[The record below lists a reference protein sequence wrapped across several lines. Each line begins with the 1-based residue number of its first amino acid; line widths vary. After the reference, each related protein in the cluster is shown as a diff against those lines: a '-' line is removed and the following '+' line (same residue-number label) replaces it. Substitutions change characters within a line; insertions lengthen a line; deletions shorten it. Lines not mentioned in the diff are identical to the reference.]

1 MLRLPGLGAEGEAT
15 GARLDCRVMRIK
27 TPEIL
32 PTATQPSLFY
42 FDQLFRQGFDI
53 YRTALQSALAL
64 TGTAQLLPPF

>member
-1 MLRLPGLGAEGEAT
+1 
-15 GARLDCRVMRIK
+15 MRIK